1 MTTTHEKTGILLIN
15 TGSPASPDPRDIKP
29 YLLEFLSDRNLIK
42 VPRPIW
48 MPILKGIICRTRP
61 QKTAPRYAQIWTSE
75 GAPLLVHSYA
85 QRDALNQ
92 RFAVDQVPLLAE
104 VGMRYGSPSIDEA
117 MTVLESQGCRQI
129 IALPLFPQT
138 TFSTVKTCKEK
149 TLEVACHHPQSTV
162 EIIEGYATN
171 SFYLDALVASI
182 TEAWSYQPGS
192 KLLLVFHSVPLSDI
206 KAGDTYLEQI
216 EHTAAGVVE
225 RLAIPQEDWAIAYH
239 SRFEDSRAWVAPHP
253 KKILTQWSHEHVNRV
268 AVITP
273 GFASDCLES
282 LYDIDITE
290 REYFTQLCREQ
301 GMEADFTYIPALN
314 SRPDH
319 IEALYHVIM
328 QRYQALNS

>member
-1 MTTTHEKTGILLIN
+1 MTTTHEKIGVLLIN
-15 TGSPASPDPRDIKP
+15 TGSPASPNPNDIKP

-42 VPRPIW
+42 VPRVIW

-61 QKTAPRYAQIWTSE
+61 QKTAPRYAHIWTPE

-92 RFAVDQVPLLAE
+92 RFAEDDLPFVAE

-117 MTVLESQGCRQI
+117 MTALEAHGCHQI
-129 IALPLFPQT
+129 IALPLFPQP

-149 TLEVACHHPQSTV
+149 VLEVAHCHPNLTV
-162 EIIEGYATN
+162 DVIEGYAAN
-171 SFYLDALVASI
+171 PWYLDALAASI
-182 TEAWSYQPGS
+182 KEAWSHQPSS
-192 KLLLVFHSVPLSDI
+192 KLLLVFHSIPLSDI

-216 EHTAAGVVE
+216 KQSVAGIVE
-225 RLAIPQEDWAIAYH
+225 RLSIPNKDWAVAYH
-239 SRFEDSRAWVAPHP
+239 SRFEDSRAWVTPHP
-253 KKILTQWSHEHVNRV
+253 KTILAQWANEHVGRV

-282 LYDIDITE
+282 LYDVDVAE
-290 REYFTQLCREQ
+290 REYFTQLCQEQ
-301 GMEADFTYIPALN
+301 GKKADFTYIPALN

-319 IEALYHVIM
+319 IEALYQVIM
-328 QRYQALNS
+328 QHLSGS